1 MILQTISQILPTVVF
16 YDSKVVLLTLCTY
29 QVTATEDSGGFSTSV
44 DVSEWKIL
52 VEWLWYRKDGE
63 KAFSYIQ
70 HFKTEIDEI

>member
-1 MILQTISQILPTVVF
+1 VYSLI
-16 YDSKVVLLTLCTY
+16 
-29 QVTATEDSGGFSTSV
+29 VTATEDSGGFSTSV